1 MLPTA
6 ASARHTE
13 CVCASSRLTD
23 VSCVAVVCA
32 QWAREKSQQ
41 GATFLLAP
49 GPLHFINLSAGRG
62 RLLDRRSFTQG
73 EEASLCFFLLV
84 TRNIQIQFS
93 FAGLFIIFL
102 IMRLKLSCRRRCSY
116 RRLTIFAK
124 DKHCVFYGKKTKNCW
139 RLSTIRWKYLS
150 GINSNWPKTNE
161 GKNQSELCSERTDT
175 WNCISLTPV
184 KTTWLFEKIEFE
196 FSLLQFF
203 KFLSNETV
211 PSTKLELVQKTK

>member
-13 CVCASSRLTD
+13 CVCVPAADWLMYPVWLWCVHSGPERSPSRELLFSWPRGHCTSSISPLGEAGYWTAG
-23 VSCVAVVCA
+23 VSLKGKKPACV
-32 QWAREKSQQ
+32 
-41 GATFLLAP
+41 
-49 GPLHFINLSAGRG
+49 
-62 RLLDRRSFTQG
+62 
-73 EEASLCFFLLV
+73 FLLV

-102 IMRLKLSCRRRCSY
+102 IMRLKLFCRRRCSY
-116 RRLTIFAK
+116 GRLTIFAK
-124 DKHCVFYGKKTKNCW
+124 DKHCVFYGKKTKNSW
-139 RLSTIRWKYLS
+139 RLSTITWKYLS

-196 FSLLQFF
+196 FSRLQFL